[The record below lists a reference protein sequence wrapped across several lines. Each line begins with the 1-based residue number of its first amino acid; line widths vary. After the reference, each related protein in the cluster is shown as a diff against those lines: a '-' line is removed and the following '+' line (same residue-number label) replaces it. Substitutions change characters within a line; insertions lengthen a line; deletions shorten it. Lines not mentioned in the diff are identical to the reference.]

1 MKSIFGDLWRP
12 LHSLCSAAI
21 HLSIGWDSREKAPQK
36 TNLEQFFEL
45 PFFNGYGAPNI
56 LDKAL
61 EHEGIFVVFY
71 EVLHFRNLSDMKKK
85 PQAVLLTFFESSESE
100 KEWIRRRRKV
110 RKIRLLTK
118 LSPEYVSRWET
129 RYARA
134 SGQRFQSSLVC
145 PEKL

>member
-1 MKSIFGDLWRP
+1 MKSIFGTFGDLR
-12 LHSLCSAAI
+12 I
-21 HLSIGWDSREKAPQK
+21 HCVQHLFIFQLGEILGKKLRKK

-100 KEWIRRRRKV
+100 KE
-110 RKIRLLTK
+110 
-118 LSPEYVSRWET
+118 
-129 RYARA
+129 
-134 SGQRFQSSLVC
+134 
-145 PEKL
+145 